1 MSSTSKL
8 VTVELTE
15 EELNLVKKLVKDDY
29 KFLNEKC
36 TICVNSNR
44 YLHDYQVKLLLLAGK
59 LDNIIIPAEKL

>member
-1 MSSTSKL
+1 MSSTNKL

-15 EELNLVKKLVKDDY
+15 EELNIVKKLVKDDY

-36 TICVNSNR
+36 TTCVNSNL